1 MPLAHR
7 YALYLAPTGPWRE
20 HGSRWLGRCADT
32 GLALPSLP
40 GQLDTPP
47 AWTQAP
53 RHYGLHATLKA
64 PFRLRTGATPQAVDA
79 AARELARSNQAFDVA
94 LECETLRGFLAWC
107 IAEDDAQGQAHIQA
121 LANAA
126 VQQLDD
132 LRAPPTSEETAR
144 RQPQWLSPEQQAMLA
159 RWGYPYAFDTY
170 TFHFT
175 LTGKLSGDALEQ
187 AQRRVAAFADPLRG
201 QRMAVPGV
209 SVYVQATPG
218 ADFVAARHYHF
229 DGAHT
234 DAIGADYLQGPA
246 AP

>member
-1 MPLAHR
+1 MKP
-7 YALYLAPTGPWRE
+7 
-20 HGSRWLGRCADT
+20 
-32 GLALPSLP
+32 
-40 GQLDTPP
+40 
-47 AWTQAP
+47 
-53 RHYGLHATLKA
+53 
-64 PFRLRTGATPQAVDA
+64 PFRLRAGATPQAVDA
-79 AARELARSNQAFDVA
+79 AARELARGVLPFEVE

-132 LRAPPTSEETAR
+132 LRAPPTPEETAR

-170 TFHFT
+170 TFHIT

-209 SVYVQATPG
+209 SVYVQPAPG